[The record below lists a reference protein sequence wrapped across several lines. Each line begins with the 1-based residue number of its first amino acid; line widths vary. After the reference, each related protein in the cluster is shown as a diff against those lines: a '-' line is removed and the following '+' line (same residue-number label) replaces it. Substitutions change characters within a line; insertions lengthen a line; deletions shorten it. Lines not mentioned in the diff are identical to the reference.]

1 MNKLYYKKFCL
12 IVKDMEIIKKKND
25 LYIEFFDNCF
35 SNLID
40 KKKNEIIEQQK
51 QKQKQNA
58 QHQHTKQSNS
68 SPNKPTVNE
77 SNNDINKS
85 EDEDIVIED
94 IVIEENPMNDFKNKL
109 KKLISLKSH
118 PDKVKGKE
126 ELFRKAMKACD
137 EDDLYELIYVAGVL
151 GVTIPDNMSNSI
163 YKDSIQKL
171 ESKKNNIFNTY
182 AWVWFEY
189 PKQRNMLR
197 LKLANLWGVSVNDV
211 INAEKEFEK

>member
-51 QKQKQNA
+51 QKQNA
-58 QHQHTKQSNS
+58 QHQPTKQSNS

>member
-1 MNKLYYKKFCL
+1 
-12 IVKDMEIIKKKND
+12 
-25 LYIEFFDNCF
+25 
-35 SNLID
+35 
-40 KKKNEIIEQQK
+40 
-51 QKQKQNA
+51 
-58 QHQHTKQSNS
+58 
-68 SPNKPTVNE
+68 
-77 SNNDINKS
+77 
-85 EDEDIVIED
+85 
-94 IVIEENPMNDFKNKL
+94 MNDFKNKL

-197 LKLANLWGVSVNDV
+197 LKLANLWGVSVNDI